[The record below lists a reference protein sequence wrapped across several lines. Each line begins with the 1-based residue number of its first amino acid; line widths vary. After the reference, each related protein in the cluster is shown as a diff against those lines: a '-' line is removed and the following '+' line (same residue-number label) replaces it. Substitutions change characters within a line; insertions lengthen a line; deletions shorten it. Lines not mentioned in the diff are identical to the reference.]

1 MNSFSATVSATV
13 PTISASVSTIS
24 AIINSP
30 ILKLILMITHHT
42 IITFLSED
50 ISPNNGYFIA
60 PVSLSWSRIVVQ
72 VIHVTGLIAVS
83 VARLLDLSLLQ
94 GMSQASLS
102 WSRIVVQVL
111 YVTGLIAV
119 CDSRL
124 IAASGNV
131 ASRACLMPPTERK

>member
-42 IITFLSED
+42 INTFLSED

-83 VARLLDLSLLQ
+83 VARL
-94 GMSQASLS
+94 
-102 WSRIVVQVL
+102 
-111 YVTGLIAV
+111 
-119 CDSRL
+119 

-131 ASRACLMPPTERK
+131 ASISFLEQNCSSGPLRHWAHCCL